1 MLVYDIP
8 TNSIIINVDTKFTF
22 SRLIP
27 GTDKLFVITHNYK
40 LQLYDISSPLP
51 IKDSSFSD
59 IVDSIRE
66 VVVNSVATIARFY
79 VLTADTIKTYSLS
92 TWTLISTKTK
102 AQLAV
107 DIGGGAAVISI
118 DDISGMKAN
127 IGLLAVLTWT
137 VTGSAYDA
145 CILLLDEQTLAKQ
158 RSMLISSNSQFSLIT
173 TSDAFVTNTDLI
185 FIFKP
190 NSGFCYSYKA
200 GDPILVAKTSINM

>member
-1 MLVYDIP
+1 MVVYDIP
-8 TNSIIINVDTKFTF
+8 TNTITINVDTKFTF

-27 GTDKLFVITHNYK
+27 GTDKLFVTTHNYK
-40 LQLYDISSPLP
+40 LQLYDISYPLP

-66 VVVNSVATIARFY
+66 VVVNPVATIPRFY
-79 VLTADTIKTYSLS
+79 VLTANTIKTYSLS

-127 IGLLAVLTWT
+127 IGVLAVLTWT
-137 VTGSAYDA
+137 VTGSTYDT

-158 RSMLISSNSQFSLIT
+158 RSIMISSNSQFSLIT
-173 TSDAFVTNTDLI
+173 TSDAFVANTDLI

-190 NSGFCYSYKA
+190 NSGFCFSYKA
-200 GDPILVAKTSINM
+200 GDPSLVAKTSINM